1 MLIEIEEEEKEI
13 SEDFGSLGSMLQPE
27 LMGPTTAN

>member
-13 SEDFGSLGSMLQPE
+13 SEDYGFQE
-27 LMGPTTAN
+27 LMHLQELMALITVN